1 MLDALDR
8 VLAKRALQHT
18 ERRGD
23 CLVSSR
29 MPGSRRPVVSVKLDG
44 QQRTIRVQRAAWM
57 AWHDE
62 APDGRVTAT
71 CGNVHCVAADHLVLR
86 SLMSDDELRR
96 EVAFVRAGGRPWH
109 EIEKAVGRPLGT
121 IVDKLRA
128 GGPRYH
134 DVALDASREERMRE
148 KAA

>member
-1 MLDALDR
+1 MLDTLDR
-8 VLAKRALQHT
+8 VLAHRSLQNT
-18 ERRGD
+18 EWQGD
-23 CLVSSR
+23 CLISSR
-29 MPGSRRPVVSVKLDG
+29 MPRSNRPVVSAKLDG
-44 QQRTIRVQRAAWM
+44 EQRKIRVQRAAWM

-62 APDGRVTAT
+62 APNGRVTST
-71 CGNVHCVAADHLVLR
+71 CGNVHCVTPGHLVLR
-86 SLMSDDELRR
+86 SLMSDDELRH

-134 DVALDASREERMRE
+134 DVALDASREEHMRE

>member
-1 MLDALDR
+1 MLDTLDR
-8 VLAKRALQHT
+8 ALAQRSLQYT

-23 CLVSSR
+23 CLISSR
-29 MPGSRRPVVSVKLDG
+29 MPRSNRPVVSAKLGD

-62 APDGRVTAT
+62 APDGRVTST
-71 CGNVHCVAADHLVLR
+71 CGNVHCIAPDHLVHK
-86 SLMSDDELRR
+86 SLMSDDELRH
-96 EVAFVRAGGRPWH
+96 EVAFVRAGGRTWH